1 MPKQGKKRSYEE
13 ETQNRG
19 RNKNP
24 VVVLT
29 PLSATLTERMQYL
42 DNFWPLSQFK
52 LFLYH

>member
-1 MPKQGKKRSYEE
+1 MPKQRQKKSYEE
-13 ETQNRG
+13 ETQNKG
-19 RNKNP
+19 RNGNP

-42 DNFWPLSQFK
+42 DNFWPLSEFK